1 MCGPVCAV
9 SIAGGLWLSK
19 ILGIDDLT
27 LGIWIGALILS
38 FSVQF
43 NKFLI
48 KRNKN
53 FPFSF
58 WVILISTWLLS
69 FLPIW
74 NKLNFAPESLF
85 CGLPRVI
92 SGSFIGMIILFSS
105 DFLNNFILKK
115 FHQNKVY
122 FPYQRVIVPI
132 VVLII
137 VSFIFELWLCK
148 I

>member
-1 MCGPVCAV
+1 MCGPLCAV
-9 SIAGGLWLSK
+9 GIAGGLWLSRL
-19 ILGIDDLT
+19 LGINDLT
-27 LGIWIGALILS
+27 LGLWIGALILS
-38 FSVQF
+38 LSVQI
-43 NKFLI
+43 NKFLF
-48 KRNKN
+48 KRKKN

-58 WVILISTWLLS
+58 WVIFILTIILS

-74 NKLNFAPESLF
+74 HQLDWSNLF

-92 SGSFIGMIILFSS
+92 AGTILGMLILFIS
-105 DFLNNFILKK
+105 DLINNFLIKK

-148 I
+148 ILI